1 MKLITFLVTILC
13 TISLSLLSAQTADTN
28 EIIVRLQ
35 TVLEADGKGLDRVI
49 EDLNEI
55 DRKELSALLKQYDRN
70 WPRLR
75 DSYLK
80 EYKNYAKKRFS
91 GSSKSA
97 ASKKISQHR
106 ADFMKVY
113 QMSEA
118 EMKPLLKTISMPAL
132 TSLRTLIMPSP
143 KEALALAPVELIKQR
158 NKTII
163 LAKFRDGVVDA
174 ALISDEPPAYQSLI
188 DFENETITS
197 YSDIDSADLKVL
209 KNNIKIGES
218 KNIPAEE
225 LVGIRE
231 ANEWRIL
238 VGLNA
243 LAIDPKLCD
252 AGRGHSEDM
261 NRENFFAHESPVKGK
276 TTPWDRAAKAGTK
289 ARGENIYRGRQ
300 ESSAANKGW
309 FFSPGHHK
317 NLFKNGHKTI
327 GLGQYQRHWTQMF
340 G

>member
-1 MKLITFLVTILC
+1 MKLITFLITTLGIF
-13 TISLSLLSAQTADTN
+13 SLSLLSAQTADTN
-28 EIIVRLQ
+28 EIIVRFQ
-35 TVLEADGKGLDRVI
+35 TVLEADGKGLDQII
-49 EDLNEI
+49 EDLNDI
-55 DRKELSALLKQYDRN
+55 DRKDLSALLKQYDRN

-75 DSYLK
+75 DNYLK
-80 EYKNYAKKRFS
+80 AYKAYAKKRFS

-97 ASKKISQHR
+97 ASKEIRQHR
-106 ADFMKVY
+106 ADFMRVY

-132 TSLRTLIMPSP
+132 TSLRTLIMPSS
-143 KEALALAPVELIKQR
+143 KEVLALAPVELLKQR
-158 NKTII
+158 DKTLI
-163 LAKFRDGVVDA
+163 LAKFRDGIVDA
-174 ALISDEPPAYQSLI
+174 ALISDEPLAYQGLI

-197 YSDIDSADLKVL
+197 YSDIDSSDLKVL
-209 KNNIKIGES
+209 KNNIKIGKS

-243 LAIDPKLCD
+243 LTIDPKLCN
-252 AGRGHSEDM
+252 ASRGHSEDM

-276 TTPWDRAAKAGTK
+276 KTPWDRASKAGTK
-289 ARGENIYRGRQ
+289 ARGENIYVGRQ
-300 ESSAANKGW
+300 QSAAANKGW

-327 GLGQYQRHWTQMF
+327 GLGQYQKHWTQMF